1 MNFLTTNFIGE
12 LALICRA
19 TQVFSEAIG
28 VHVLGACVHQALLMI
43 PGRDLVQGLWILQ
56 G

>member
-1 MNFLTTNFIGE
+1 MNFLTTNSSVS
-12 LALICRA
+12 LLLICRA

-28 VHVLGACVHQALLMI
+28 VHVLGACVHQTLLMI